1 MTVIVGINGSSWMAS
16 SGDDGIERVLRGL
29 DGDRWH
35 SLVLARLP
43 VGADFRDWHPDHD
56 MGEYIQCAG
65 SADRLTIEIRERDGA
80 ELAQLVVGIPEDR
93 SDSAPNKEVRWGDR
107 VVYVNDNEVFDATS
121 ALPIFIEYAETGRLP
136 KGLTVRKLIL

>member
-1 MTVIVGINGSSWMAS
+1 
-16 SGDDGIERVLRGL
+16 
-29 DGDRWH
+29 
-35 SLVLARLP
+35 
-43 VGADFRDWHPDHD
+43 